1 MDDTNNNVIEC
12 MVYLERF
19 NEKPDKFQ
27 TGSIQKNIHP
37 ETIQIEYLAESLVN
51 GASFKPGVL
60 IGGRSKDDWKR
71 QQLFGLDFDD
81 GTPIEISHRKA
92 IDLGLTPIFM
102 YTTFSHTSEHN
113 KYRMIFCADEMVTDG
128 NKRDKLQATLMG
140 VMGDIDKVCFNR
152 DRLFF
157 GGKGKEVLFPS
168 FDARINADE
177 VINTYW
183 KDEYAA
189 FISGSSSSNKKK
201 ITNKKNTKNA
211 STNVSALSVI
221 NYEPLI
227 DEEVKV
233 AYPVKCVSMH
243 NLKCL
248 QDFFDYRAWFEGDH
262 RERFIFIYYN
272 CSKIVNGSAQAFKE
286 CLEYNNK
293 MSDPLSIYELKS
305 AIMHT
310 DEHIESKD
318 WYRLALHDNG
328 SFIFK
333 PETII
338 SEKWL
343 DIDENLAR
351 DCGFF
356 DNKINKE
363 NVLKNK
369 ERDKNRDRLIA
380 ELYLSG
386 LGYQNVA
393 KALPE
398 EYKCCKNTVR
408 RTVER
413 LGIKDRNI
421 SINNIQ
427 FEEKEKYK
435 RVGVQTLTKLEK
447 VQSHPIFSNITSVDN
462 RNEITDENNKNS
474 REDNHSKGNA
484 AKYFDKN
491 CEILANKVK
500 EANKAFNDNEQD
512 IAVST
517 ILANPDTNYCLYGK
531 AGTGKSFCIDALL
544 QRLSEEER
552 KRTVVIAPTG
562 IAASN
567 ITYTTATTIHS
578 LFELHTFIYSK
589 DSSIKIPNKLL
600 GVRRIIID
608 EIGMV
613 RKDIF
618 TQLIRVVKAVE
629 EKTGN
634 KIQLIFSGDYG
645 QISPVVTKKDKAII
659 DMYYKES
666 KDKYFC
672 FDSPLWSELNLQNIV
687 LRNNHRHNNDNNDE
701 LQEEFISICDDIKFG
716 LLNSISWL
724 NNNLS
729 HTVINDAIYLCANNK
744 QVDNYNS
751 LYTKDFTETQVY
763 KAKIELGERYNEG
776 FNLTNVKL
784 PVKAELKLAVGMR
797 VMTLVNTKSY
807 KNGSL
812 GTITALLDNKVKV
825 KLDST
830 GREVTVR
837 AAKFDIENL
846 EESNI
851 YQIPIAIAYAIT
863 VNKAQGLTLD
873 KANIVPGFFA
883 PGQLYTAITRI
894 KNVHNISIIGELNE
908 SDLVVDSRA
917 LSLIA

>member
-1 MDDTNNNVIEC
+1 MDNTNNNVIEC
-12 MVYLERF
+12 MVHLERF
-19 NEKPDKFQ
+19 NEKPNKFQ
-27 TGSIQKNIHP
+27 IGSIQNNMHP

-60 IGGRSKDDWKR
+60 IGGRSKDNWVR

-81 GTPIEISHRKA
+81 GTPIEISYRKA

-102 YTTFSHTSEHN
+102 YTTFSHTSEHH
-113 KYRMIFCADEMVTDG
+113 KYRMIFCADEVITDG

-140 VMGDIDKVCFNR
+140 IMGDIDKVCFNR

-168 FDARINADE
+168 FNARVNVNE
-177 VINTYW
+177 VINKYW

-189 FISGSSSSNKKK
+189 FISGNTSSSRQKRTKKVS
-201 ITNKKNTKNA
+201 TKNT
-211 STNVSALSVI
+211 STSINTSNVI

-227 DEEVKV
+227 DEEVKA
-233 AYPVKCVSMH
+233 AYPVKCVSMY

-248 QDFFDYRAWFEGDH
+248 KEYFDYNIWIEGAH

-272 CSKIVNGSAQAFKE
+272 CSKIVNGSVQAFKE
-286 CLEYNNK
+286 CLEYNRE
-293 MSDPLSIYELKS
+293 MDEPLSMYELKS

-310 DEHIESKD
+310 DEHIENKD

-343 DIDENLAR
+343 DINEDIAKA
-351 DCGFF
+351 CGFLN
-356 DNKINKE
+356 NKINKE
-363 NVLKNK
+363 NILKNK
-369 ERDKNRDRLIA
+369 ERDRQRDKMIA

-386 LGYQNVA
+386 LGYQNVS

-398 EYKCCKNTVR
+398 EYKCCKNTVK

-421 SINNIQ
+421 SFNNIQ

-447 VQSHPIFSNITSVDN
+447 VQSSPIFSNIISVDN
-462 RNEITDENNKNS
+462 RNEITEENNKNS
-474 REDNHSKGNA
+474 REDNHSKCNA

-517 ILANPDTNYCLYGK
+517 ILTNPDTNYCLYGK
-531 AGTGKSFCIDALL
+531 AGTGKSFCIDTLL

-552 KRTVVIAPTG
+552 KRTVVITPTG

-659 DMYYKES
+659 DMYYEES

-672 FDSPLWSELNLQNIV
+672 FDSPLWNELNLQNIV
-687 LRNNHRHNNDNNDE
+687 LRNNRRHNNDNNDE
-701 LQEEFISICDDIKFG
+701 LQKEFINVCDDIKFG

-729 HTVINDAIYLCANNK
+729 HTAINDAIYLCANNK
-744 QVDNYNS
+744 QVDDYNS

-776 FNLTNVKL
+776 FNINNTKL
-784 PVKAELKLAVGMR
+784 PVKAELNLAVGMR

-846 EESNI
+846 EESNM

-894 KNVHNISIIGELNE
+894 KNVHNISIIGELKE